1 MPKSPDLILITGSK
15 GTKPC
20 AVAEIA
26 ALEFEPLLSGL
37 SQKQRLRRVRELVD
51 LVGTAAA
58 VASEMVTKTK
68 AELIAM
74 AQEKHEECGASLME
88 FAYIKESAH
97 MLASIIQGAELRLAV
112 ALANVEKD
120 GRPRRPREA

>member
-51 LVGTAAA
+51 VVGTAAA

-120 GRPRRPREA
+120 GRPPRPREA

>member
-1 MPKSPDLILITGSK
+1 MPKSPGLTLITGSK
-15 GTKPC
+15 DTKPC
-20 AVAEIA
+20 PVAEIA
-26 ALEFEPLLSGL
+26 ALDFEPLLSGL

-51 LVGTAAA
+51 LVSAAA
-58 VASEMVTKTK
+58 VVASEMVTKTK

-74 AQEKHEECGASLME
+74 AREKHEECGVSLME
-88 FAYIKESAH
+88 FAHIKGSAH

-120 GRPRRPREA
+120 GHVRRPREA

>member
-20 AVAEIA
+20 PVAEIA
-26 ALEFEPLLSGL
+26 ALDFEPLLSGL

-51 LVGTAAA
+51 VVGTAAA

-68 AELIAM
+68 AE
-74 AQEKHEECGASLME
+74 
-88 FAYIKESAH
+88 
-97 MLASIIQGAELRLAV
+97 R
-112 ALANVEKD
+112 
-120 GRPRRPREA
+120 

>member
-1 MPKSPDLILITGSK
+1 MPKSPDLTLITGSK

-20 AVAEIA
+20 PVAEIA
-26 ALEFEPLLSGL
+26 AFDFEPLLSGL
-37 SQKQRLRRVRELVD
+37 SQKQRLKRVRELVD
-51 LVGTAAA
+51 VVGTAAA

-68 AELIAM
+68 TELITM

-88 FAYIKESAH
+88 FAHIKESAH
-97 MLASIIQGAELRLAV
+97 MLASIIQGAELRLAI

-120 GRPRRPREA
+120 GRARRPREA

>member
-37 SQKQRLRRVRELVD
+37 QRLRRVRELVD
-51 LVGTAAA
+51 VVGAAAA
-58 VASEMVTKTK
+58 VASEMVTMTR

-88 FAYIKESAH
+88 FAYIKESAY

-120 GRPRRPREA
+120 GCPRRPREA

>member
-51 LVGTAAA
+51 VVGAAAA
-58 VASEMVTKTK
+58 VASVLMLEIV
-68 AELIAM
+68 IAVAM
-74 AQEKHEECGASLME
+74 TGQSPTA
-88 FAYIKESAH
+88 
-97 MLASIIQGAELRLAV
+97 LRDVGVLGLAV
-112 ALANVEKD
+112 CLTGVRQQHLVLRN
-120 GRPRRPREA
+120 

>member
-1 MPKSPDLILITGSK
+1 MPKSPDLTVITGSN

-20 AVAEIA
+20 PVAEIA
-26 ALEFEPLLSGL
+26 ALDFEPLLSGL